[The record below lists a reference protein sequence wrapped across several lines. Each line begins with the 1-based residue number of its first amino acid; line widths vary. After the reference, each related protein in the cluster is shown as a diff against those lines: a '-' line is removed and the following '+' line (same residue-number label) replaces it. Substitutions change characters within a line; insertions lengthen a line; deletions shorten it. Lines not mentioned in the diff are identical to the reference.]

1 MAKNIIINGVTYN
14 GVESLSLQT
23 AEGEAVEYTEALPD
37 AEGVTFGG

>member
-1 MAKNIIINGVTYN
+1 MAQNIVINGVTYN

-23 AEGEAVEYTEALPD
+23 ADGEAVEYTEVLED